1 MRLLLMGAPGAGKG
15 TQAAILSARLGIPA
29 ISTGDI
35 FRENSALGTPL
46 GVEAQSYMDRG
57 AYVPDE
63 LTNALIADR
72 LARTDTDGGFL
83 LDGYPRTT
91 DQADYLDQLLAQRGQ
106 VLERVVNFRVDH
118 EELIG
123 RLLQRAIEQ
132 GRRDDTEAVIR
143 RRQEVYAEETA
154 PLLASYANRG
164 ILITIDGSGEVED
177 VARRALDAL
186 AASAETSPESDLHAT
201 PRRGGS

>member
-15 TQAAILSARLGIPA
+15 TQAAILSELLSVPA

-35 FRENSALGTPL
+35 FRENVALGTPL
-46 GVEAQSYMDRG
+46 GAEAQSYMDRG
-57 AYVPDE
+57 AYVPDD

-72 LARTDTDGGFL
+72 LARTDTDHGFL

-91 DQADYLDQLLAQRGQ
+91 DQVEYLDQLLAQHGQ
-106 VLERVVNFRVDH
+106 RLEHVVHFQVDV
-118 EELIG
+118 EELIA
-123 RLLQRAIEQ
+123 RLLQRAREQ

-143 RRQEVYAEETA
+143 RRQEVYAEETT
-154 PLLASYANRG
+154 PLLAIYADRR
-164 ILITIDGSGEVED
+164 ILITIDGSGEAEE

-186 AASAETSPESDLHAT
+186 AGSAESSPESDLRAQ
-201 PRRGGS
+201 RRRES

>member
-1 MRLLLMGAPGAGKG
+1 
-15 TQAAILSARLGIPA
+15 
-29 ISTGDI
+29 
-35 FRENSALGTPL
+35 
-46 GVEAQSYMDRG
+46 MDRG

-72 LARTDTDGGFL
+72 LARTDTGSGFL

-91 DQADYLDQLLAQRGQ
+91 DRADYLDQLLAQRGQ

-132 GRRDDTEAVIR
+132 GRREDTEAVIR
-143 RRQEVYAEETA
+143 RRQEVYVEETA
-154 PLLASYANRG
+154 PLLASYADRG
-164 ILITIDGSGEVED
+164 ILITIDGSGGVED